1 MSLQG
6 TLEMCRILFWLW
18 ALISLDGRHINVT
31 LLKRRLIIY

>member
-18 ALISLDGRHINVT
+18 ALISLDGRHINVA